1 MNVNTMLGT
10 FSDKINFMV
19 EDGIEYGVLVDF
31 YKEENP
37 KQPKKWLF
45 EYFKEW
51 VENQIDNCDI
61 THEEGMQKLNSY
73 LEIQ

>member
-1 MNVNTMLGT
+1 MNVNTMLGK

-31 YKEENP
+31 YEEEKP

-51 VENQIDNCDI
+51 VETHIDNGDI
-61 THEEGMQKLNSY
+61 THEEGMKKLNSY